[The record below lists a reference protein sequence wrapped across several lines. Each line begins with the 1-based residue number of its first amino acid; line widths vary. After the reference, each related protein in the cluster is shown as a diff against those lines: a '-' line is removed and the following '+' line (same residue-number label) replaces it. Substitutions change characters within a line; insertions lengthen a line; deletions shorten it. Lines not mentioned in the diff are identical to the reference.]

1 MITSRTTNTR
11 LALLA
16 GFVAVNALAGSALV
30 AAGVVDFG
38 NTVTARL
45 PFHSTAFAAIALALV
60 VGLPMAVVTVLAAT
74 GHPRAA
80 EAAMIAGALL
90 VGWIGV
96 QLAVIRTFSLLQPV
110 MLIVGTAVFLTG
122 VAVRSR
128 GRAAPS
134 GPRRR

>member
-1 MITSRTTNTR
+1 MVTSRRANTR

-16 GFVAVNALAGSALV
+16 GFVAVNALAGSVLV
-30 AAGVVDFG
+30 AVGVVDFG

-45 PFHSTAFAAIALALV
+45 PFHSTTFAAVALALV
-60 VGLPMAVVTVLAAT
+60 VGVPMAVVTVLAAA

-80 EAAMIAGALL
+80 EAAMVAGALL

-96 QLAVIRTFSLLQPV
+96 QFAVIRTFSLLQPV
-110 MLIVGTAVFLTG
+110 MFIAGAGVFLAG

-128 GRAAPS
+128 GRATPS